1 MNINIWGPAC
11 WNLFHT
17 LAEKIKDDHFIF
29 IGNQL
34 YNQIVMICYNLPC
47 SDCSQHAK
55 MFLSKVDPLKIKTK
69 NDLKNLLFVMHNAVN
84 NRKQK
89 QLHRYENLE
98 TYKNNNLI
106 NVFNAFS
113 ITYNT
118 NGNLQLITENF
129 HRVRCLQ
136 AFTKWLKQNINHF
149 DY

>member
-17 LAEKIKDDHFIF
+17 LAEKIKDDHFQF

-47 SDCSQHAK
+47 PDCSQHAK
-55 MFLSKVDPLKIKTK
+55 MFLSKVDPNKIKSK

-89 QLHRYENLE
+89 QLYRYENLDI
-98 TYKNNNLI
+98 YKNNNLI

-113 ITYNT
+113 VTFNT

-136 AFTKWLKQNINHF
+136 SFKKWLMQNINHF
-149 DY
+149 NN